1 MALDA
6 ADDNLASSTSPK
18 SLPKAAGGGMAPD
31 AADEPLLDFDTMA
44 DTMMKARIEVL
55 RGGVQALDDAQG
67 EMIAAAGCL
76 DNVSEHEAAGGG
88 LEPPEEDVV
97 RDDIRRRWR
106 LAIGC
111 VLYSCRADVLFD
123 DGRSAL
129 KISEAC
135 RRLFGDMPGRVATPP
150 STQRLPLQFLCLL
163 QLGREEIES
172 KATTGHTLL
181 DEKSLFAS
189 RCTCRIAAGLKQKQA
204 AFTFGNFTQSVSH
217 PHAARAR
224 PPRASRPRGGRKHR

>member
-1 MALDA
+1 
-6 ADDNLASSTSPK
+6 
-18 SLPKAAGGGMAPD
+18 MAPD

-88 LEPPEEDVV
+88 LEPAEEEVDAV

-111 VLYSCRADVLFD
+111 VLYRCRADVPFD
-123 DGRSAL
+123 DMGRSAL

-135 RRLFGDMPGRVATPP
+135 RRIFGGMPGRVATPSIHP
-150 STQRLPLQFLCLL
+150 AVAFALL
-163 QLGREEIES
+163 VL
-172 KATTGHTLL
+172 AP
-181 DEKSLFAS
+181 AW
-189 RCTCRIAAGLKQKQA
+189 
-204 AFTFGNFTQSVSH
+204 
-217 PHAARAR
+217 ARRVAC
-224 PPRASRPRGGRKHR
+224 A